1 MGFRM
6 PVFVGWELF
15 KARRRGERW
24 PPPASPDAILGIC
37 AEPGR
42 ILIDITDRDRRS
54 HYDRSVVAQSLTR
67 LLAISN
73 GQRHRV
79 IGRIPMIGKPV
90 GNFRYVLRY
99 PLPFELRR
107 EDQRFRHGFD
117 ALVVE
122 LGEVPRRMSPIEF
135 GQAATRAVEAN
146 LEADGMSANDYFR
159 GYLK

>member
-1 MGFRM
+1 M

-15 KARRRGERW
+15 KARRRGECW
-24 PPPASPDAILGIC
+24 PPPVSPEAILGIC

-42 ILIDITDRDRRS
+42 ILIDIADRGRRS
-54 HYDRSVVAQSLTR
+54 HYDRSVLAQTLAH
-67 LLAISN
+67 LFAISN

-99 PLPFELRR
+99 PLPFEMRR

-117 ALVVE
+117 ALVAE
-122 LGEVPRRMSPIEF
+122 LGEAPRRMSPLEF
-135 GQAATRAVEAN
+135 GQAAKRAVEAN
-146 LEADGMSANDYFR
+146 LEADGMSAHEYFMA
-159 GYLK
+159 YLK

>member
-1 MGFRM
+1 M

-24 PPPASPDAILGIC
+24 PPPVSPDAILAVR

-54 HYDRSVVAQSLTR
+54 HHDRSAVAHSIAR

-79 IGRIPMIGKPV
+79 IGRIPMIGKPA
-90 GNFRYVLRY
+90 GNFRYVVRY
-99 PLPFELRR
+99 PLPFEMRR

-122 LGEVPRRMSPIEF
+122 LGEAPRTMSPVEF